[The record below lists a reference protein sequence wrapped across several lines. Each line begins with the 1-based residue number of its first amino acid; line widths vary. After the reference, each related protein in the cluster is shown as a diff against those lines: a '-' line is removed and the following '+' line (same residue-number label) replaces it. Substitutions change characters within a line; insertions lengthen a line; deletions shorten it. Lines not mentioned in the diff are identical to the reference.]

1 MSYPDVLA
9 IDSHGHARAWL
20 SVEEAAVAY
29 ASGQVVD
36 DSAGVPV
43 ATLRGGTNAVS
54 GRRSLIDVRSIIFL
68 RGHAQKV
75 ALWAPRPTRTT
86 LFRRDHGL
94 CAYCGRHADHP
105 TAEHILPESRGGEY
119 SWTNL
124 VTACRRC
131 NTRKGARTPEEAGM
145 PLLYVPYRPVRN
157 EWMILSGRRVLTDQ
171 MEFLR
176 ASLPAGSRHR

>member
-1 MSYPDVLA
+1 MSYPDALA

-20 SVEEAAVAY
+20 SVEEAASFY
-29 ASGQVVD
+29 AGGHVID
-36 DSAGVPV
+36 DSAGTLI
-43 ATLRGGTNAVS
+43 ATLRGGVNAVS
-54 GRRSLIDVRSIIFL
+54 GLRSQIEVRSIIFV
-68 RGHAQKV
+68 RGHALK
-75 ALWAPRPTRTT
+75 APLFAPRPTRTT
-86 LFRRDHGL
+86 LFRRDHCL
-94 CAYCGRHADHP
+94 CAYCGKHADDP

-131 NTRKGARTPEEAGM
+131 NTRKGARTPEEARM

-157 EWMILSGRRVLTDQ
+157 EWMILSGRRVLADQ

-176 ASLPAGSRHR
+176 AALPSTSRHK